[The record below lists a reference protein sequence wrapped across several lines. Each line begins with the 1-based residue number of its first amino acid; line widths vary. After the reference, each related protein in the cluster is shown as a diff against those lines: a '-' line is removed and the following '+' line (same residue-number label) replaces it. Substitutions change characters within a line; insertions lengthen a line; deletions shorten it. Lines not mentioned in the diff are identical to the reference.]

1 MWSSNVCLSSRA
13 RNFGAGSAAFSRLHM
28 PTAGALLAAFCAAA
42 ALCHGAPPADSVNHS
57 SRVLRTAEY
66 RALQQKLCQGWNTW
80 SANSVLSHVHLPDGF
95 ALTLGLK
102 SAGMGHHYQDAFF
115 QANATARRPEKI
127 RLGPHADDGSY
138 TELTLEL
145 STGGPASNNV
155 ALVQSAVENGEEFIL
170 VSVEQRAALRPE
182 HLIVESGYYWNRP
195 GTVRRDGAVLKA
207 QSGRA
212 GGRAFEVRTTAREVN
227 DPFVTSN
234 APYLSVPL
242 EGRIAVY
249 TGPEKTLEQVAAIVE
264 AHRAAHLRRLADYG
278 DAREVFTA
286 MQTILGWNLTYDPEN
301 DRAIAPVS
309 RMWSATWGGFV
320 LFDWDTYFASFMYG
334 LYNQDLAFAN
344 AVEVTKGITRRGFIP
359 NSASAY
365 NIQSDDRSQPPV
377 GSLMVLEIYKR
388 HTATWFLAEVYDE
401 LLRWNRWWPGA
412 RDTKGLLAWGS
423 DNEPQLVDGTFHN
436 FQAALFESGLDNSPM
451 YDGVPFNP
459 LTNRL
464 EMADV
469 GLNALYVA
477 DCRALAEI
485 AGVLGKSADQH
496 ELIERGDK
504 YAASLGTLWD
514 ETAGIYLNRRTDTG
528 EKSPRLSPTNF
539 YPLIAKVATPEQAAR
554 MAREHYFNPAEFH
567 GEWVIP
573 SIARNVPGYKDQDYW
588 RGRIWGPM
596 NFLVYLGL
604 RNYDLGP
611 ARTDLAERSRKLLL
625 KSWQS
630 DRAIYE
636 NYNSI
641 TGAGNDVRS
650 SDAYYHW
657 GALLGVIGL
666 MEQGY

>member
-1 MWSSNVCLSSRA
+1 MSKHLISLFTLAILCT
-13 RNFGAGSAAFSRLHM
+13 GA
-28 PTAGALLAAFCAAA
+28 ALPAAA
-42 ALCHGAPPADSVNHS
+42 QHT
-57 SRVLRTAEY
+57 SRTLRTPEY
-66 RALQQKLCQGWNTW
+66 RALQQKLCRGWNTW
-80 SANSVLSHVHLPDGF
+80 SANSVMAHVHLPDGF

-102 SAGMGHHYQDAFF
+102 SAGMGHAYQNSFF
-115 QANATARRPEKI
+115 QANETAKRPEKI

-138 TELTLEL
+138 TELTLEINT
-145 STGGPASNNV
+145 SGPDTKNE
-155 ALVQSAVENGEEFIL
+155 ALVQSAVENGEEYIL
-170 VSVEQRAALRPE
+170 ISVQKRAPLRPE
-182 HLIVESGYYWNRP
+182 HLIVEAGYYWSRP
-195 GTVRRDGAVLKA
+195 GSVRRDGKVLRA
-207 QSGRA
+207 QSGLD
-212 GGRAFEVRTTAREVN
+212 GGRAFDVRTTAPEVN
-227 DPFVTSN
+227 DPFVTAN
-234 APYLSVPL
+234 TPYLSAAF

-249 TGPEKTLEQVAAIVE
+249 TGPEKTLDQVAAIVE
-264 AHRAAHLRRLADYG
+264 AHRASHMKRLADYG
-278 DAREVFTA
+278 KDREVFTA
-286 MQTILGWNLTYDPEN
+286 MQTILAWNLTYDPEN
-301 DRAIAPVS
+301 DRAIAPVA
-309 RMWSATWGGFV
+309 RTWSSYWGGYV

-365 NIQSDDRSQPPV
+365 GIQSDDRSQPPV

-388 HTATWFLAEVYDE
+388 HKQDWFLAEVYDE

-423 DNEPQLVDGTFHN
+423 DNVPQLVDGTFHN

-459 LTNRL
+459 QTNKL

-485 AGVLGKSADQH
+485 AGILGKTADQR
-496 ELIERGDK
+496 ELTERGDK
-504 YAASLGTLWD
+504 YATALGTLWD
-514 ETAGIYLNRRTDTG
+514 ETTGIYLNRRTDTG
-528 EKSPRLSPTNF
+528 EKSTRLSPTNF
-539 YPLIAKVATPEQAAR
+539 YPLIAKVATPQQAAR
-554 MAREHYFNPAEFH
+554 MVTEHYFNPNEFH

-573 SIARNVPGYKDQDYW
+573 SIARNVPGYRDQEYW

-604 RNYDLGP
+604 RNYDLS
-611 ARTDLAERSRKLLL
+611 RTRKDLAERSHNLLM
-625 KSWQS
+625 KSWHS
-630 DRAIYE
+630 DGAIYE

>member
-1 MWSSNVCLSSRA
+1 MKKLWTS
-13 RNFGAGSAAFSRLHM
+13 
-28 PTAGALLAAFCAAA
+28 LLAAA
-42 ALCHGAPPADSVNHS
+42 ALCTGAAFPAGAQGVT
-57 SRVLRTAEY
+57 RVLRTAEY
-66 RALQQKLCQGWNTW
+66 RALQQKLCRGWNTW
-80 SANSVLSHVHLPDGF
+80 SANSVLAHVYLPDGF

-102 SAGMGHHYQDAFF
+102 SAGMGHSYQNTFF
-115 QANATARRPEKI
+115 QANATARRLEKI

-138 TELTLEL
+138 TELTLEWN
-145 STGGPASNNV
+145 TGGADSNNL
-155 ALVQSAVENGEEFIL
+155 ARVQSATENNGEEYIL
-170 VSVEQRAALRPE
+170 VTVEKRAALRVE
-182 HLIVESGYYWNRP
+182 HLIVETGYYWNRP
-195 GTVRRDGAVLKA
+195 GAVRRDGAVLKA

-212 GGRAFEVRTTAREVN
+212 GGRAFEVRTTAPEVN
-227 DPFVTSN
+227 DPFVTASG
-234 APYLSVPL
+234 PYLSVAL
-242 EGRIAVY
+242 DGRIAVY
-249 TGPEKTLEQVAAIVE
+249 TGPEKTLEQVAAIIE
-264 AHRAAHLRRLADYG
+264 THRAAHLKRLAGYG
-278 DAREVFTA
+278 AARDVFTA
-286 MQTILGWNLTYDPEN
+286 MQTILAWNLTYDPEN

-309 RMWSATWGGFV
+309 RMWSAYWGGYV

-344 AVEVTKGITRRGFIP
+344 AVEVTKGITRHGFIP
-359 NSASAY
+359 NAASAY
-365 NIQSDDRSQPPV
+365 GIQTDDRSQPPV

-388 HTATWFLAEVYDE
+388 HNESWFLAEVYDE

-459 LTNRL
+459 RTNQL

-485 AGVLGKSADQH
+485 AGLLGKTADQH
-496 ELIERGDK
+496 ELLARGDR

-514 ETAGIYLNRRTDTG
+514 EAAGIYLNKRTDTG
-528 EKSPRLSPTNF
+528 DSSPKLSPTNF
-539 YPLIAKVATPEQAAR
+539 YPLIAKVATAEQASR
-554 MAREHYFNPAEFH
+554 IVHEHYFNPREFH
-567 GEWVIP
+567 LEWVMP
-573 SIARNVPGYKDQDYW
+573 SIARNVPGYQDQNYW

-596 NFLVYLGL
+596 NFLAYLGM

-611 ARTDLAERSRKLLL
+611 ARTDLAERSHKLLM
-625 KSWQS
+625 KSWQT
-630 DRAIYE
+630 DRSIYE

-641 TGAGNDVRS
+641 TGAGNDVSS

>member
-1 MWSSNVCLSSRA
+1 MNKLSTSL
-13 RNFGAGSAAFSRLHM
+13 F
-28 PTAGALLAAFCAAA
+28 AAA
-42 ALCHGAPPADSVNHS
+42 ALSIGAAHPAAAQHS

-66 RALQQKLCQGWNTW
+66 RALQQKLCRGWNTW
-80 SANSVLSHVHLPDGF
+80 SANSVLAHVYLPDGF

-102 SAGMGHHYQDAFF
+102 SAGMGHSYQNTFF

-138 TELTLEL
+138 TELTLEWN
-145 STGGPASNNV
+145 TGGADSKNV
-155 ALVQSAVENGEEFIL
+155 ALVQSATENGEEYIL
-170 VSVEQRAALRPE
+170 VSVERRAVLRAE
-182 HLIVESGYYWNRP
+182 HLIVEAGYYWNRP
-195 GTVRRDGAVLKA
+195 GAVRRDGAMLKA
-207 QSGRA
+207 EPGRA
-212 GGRAFEVRTTAREVN
+212 GGRAFAVRTTAREVN
-227 DPFVTSN
+227 DPFVTAN
-234 APYLSVPL
+234 APYLSVAL
-242 EGRIAVY
+242 DGRIAVY
-249 TGPEKTLEQVAAIVE
+249 TGAEKTLEQVVAIIE
-264 AHRAAHLRRLADYG
+264 THRAAQMKRLADSG
-278 DAREVFTA
+278 DAHEVFTA
-286 MQTILGWNLTYDPEN
+286 MQTILAWNLTYDPEN

-309 RMWSATWGGFV
+309 RMWSAYWGGYV

-359 NSASAY
+359 NSSSAY
-365 NIQSDDRSQPPV
+365 DIQSDDRSQPPV
-377 GSLMVLEIYKR
+377 GSLMVREIYKR
-388 HTATWFLAEVYDE
+388 HKERWFLAEVYDE

-423 DNEPQLVDGTFHN
+423 DNQPQLVDGTFHN

-451 YDGVPFNP
+451 YDGVPFNAR
-459 LTNRL
+459 TNQL

-485 AGVLGKSADQH
+485 AGVLGKTGEQR
-496 ELIERGDK
+496 ELLARGDQ

-514 ETAGIYLNRRTDTG
+514 ETAGIYLNKRTDTG
-528 EKSPRLSPTNF
+528 ESSPRLSPTNF
-539 YPLIAKVATPEQAAR
+539 YPLIAKVATAEQAAR
-554 MAREHYFNPAEFH
+554 MVREHYFNPREFH
-567 GEWVIP
+567 GEWVMP
-573 SIARNVPGYKDQDYW
+573 SIARNVPGFEDQNYW

-596 NFLVYLGL
+596 NFLVYLGM

-611 ARTDLAERSRKLLL
+611 ARTDLAERSHKLLM

-630 DRAIYE
+630 DGAIYE

-641 TGAGNDVRS
+641 TGAGNDVTS

-657 GALLGVIGL
+657 GALLGVIGM
-666 MEQGY
+666 MEHGY

>member
-1 MWSSNVCLSSRA
+1 MNK
-13 RNFGAGSAAFSRLHM
+13 RL
-28 PTAGALLAAFCAAA
+28 TSLFAAA
-42 ALCHGAPPADSVNHS
+42 VLITGAPTPAAAQHT
-57 SRVLRTAEY
+57 SRQLRTAEY
-66 RALQQKLCQGWNTW
+66 RALQTKLCSGWNTW
-80 SANSVLSHVHLPDGF
+80 SANSVLAHVYLPDGF
-95 ALTLGLK
+95 ALTLGFK
-102 SAGMGHHYQDAFF
+102 SAGMGHAYQNTFF
-115 QANATARRPEKI
+115 QANETARRPEKI

-138 TELTLEL
+138 TDLTVEWN
-145 STGGPASNNV
+145 TGGAGTKN
-155 ALVQSAVENGEEFIL
+155 AAQVQSATENGEEYIL
-170 VSVEQRAALRPE
+170 INVQQHAPLRVE
-182 HLIVESGYYWNRP
+182 HLIVETGYYWNRP
-195 GTVRRDGAVLKA
+195 GTVRRDGAVLRA
-207 QSGRA
+207 QPGRE
-212 GGRAFEVRTTAREVN
+212 GGHPFEVRTTSHEVN
-227 DPFVTSN
+227 DPFVTVN
-234 APYLSVPL
+234 APYLSVAL

-264 AHRAAHLRRLADYG
+264 EHHAAHMKRLADFG
-278 DAREVFTA
+278 ADREVFTA

-301 DRAIAPVS
+301 DRAISPVS
-309 RMWSATWGGFV
+309 RNWSSYWGGYV
-320 LFDWDTYFASFMYG
+320 LFDWDTYFASFMYS

-344 AVEVTKGITRRGFIP
+344 AIEVTKGITRGGFIP
-359 NSASAY
+359 NCASAY
-365 NIQSDDRSQPPV
+365 GIQSDDRSQPPV

-388 HTATWFLAEVYDE
+388 HKEKWFLAEVYDE

-412 RDTKGLLAWGS
+412 RDTNGLLAWGS
-423 DNEPQLVDGTFHN
+423 DNQPQLVDGNFHN
-436 FQAALFESGLDNSPM
+436 APAAVLESGLDNSPM

-459 LTNRL
+459 QTNQL

-485 AGVLGKSADQH
+485 AGVLGKTADQR
-496 ELIERGDK
+496 ELLARGDK
-504 YAASLGTLWD
+504 YAAALGTLWD
-514 ETAGIYLNRRTDTG
+514 ETSGIYLNKRTDTG
-528 EKSPRLSPTNF
+528 ERSSKLSPTNF
-539 YPLIAKVATPEQAAR
+539 YPLIAKVATPEQAVR
-554 MAREHYFNPAEFH
+554 MVKEHYFNPREFY

-573 SIARNVPGYKDQDYW
+573 AIARNVPGFQDQDYW

-596 NFLVYLGL
+596 NFLVYLGM

-611 ARTDLAERSRKLLL
+611 ARTDLADRSRKLLM

-630 DRAIYE
+630 DRSVYE

>member
-1 MWSSNVCLSSRA
+1 MFSSTMNKLLTC
-13 RNFGAGSAAFSRLHM
+13 
-28 PTAGALLAAFCAAA
+28 LLAGA
-42 ALCHGAPPADSVNHS
+42 ALCSTAAAQPAT
-57 SRVLRTAEY
+57 RALRTAEY
-66 RALQQKLCQGWNTW
+66 RALQRKLCRGWNTW
-80 SANSVLSHVHLPDGF
+80 SANSVLSHVYLPDGF

-102 SAGMGHHYQDAFF
+102 SAGIGHSYQDTFF

-145 STGGPASNNV
+145 NTSGADSKNV
-155 ALVQSAVENGEEFIL
+155 ALVQSATENGEEYIL
-170 VSVEQRAALRPE
+170 ITVDKRAALRPE
-182 HLIVESGYYWNRP
+182 HLIVETGYYWNRP
-195 GTVRRDGAVLKA
+195 GSVRRDGAVLLA
-207 QSGRA
+207 RPGRD
-212 GGRAFEVRTTAREVN
+212 GGRAFTVRTTAPEVN
-227 DPFVTSN
+227 DPFLTAN
-234 APYLSVPL
+234 APYLSVAL
-242 EGRIAVY
+242 EGRIGVY
-249 TGPEKTLEQVAAIVE
+249 TGAEKTLEQVAAIVDG
-264 AHRAAHLRRLADYG
+264 HRAAHMKRLADYG
-278 DAREVFTA
+278 EAREVFTA

-309 RMWSATWGGFV
+309 RLWSARWGGYV

-359 NSASAY
+359 NCASAY
-365 NIQSDDRSQPPV
+365 GIQSDDRSQPPV

-388 HTATWFLAEVYDE
+388 HKERWFLEEVYDE

-436 FQAALFESGLDNSPM
+436 SQAALFESGLDNSPM
-451 YDGVPFNP
+451 YDGVPFNER
-459 LTNRL
+459 TNQL

-485 AGVLGKSADQH
+485 AGVLGKTADQR
-496 ELIERGDK
+496 ELAARGEK
-504 YAASLGTLWD
+504 YAAALGTLWD
-514 ETAGIYLNRRTDTG
+514 EAAGIYLNRRTDTG
-528 EKSPRLSPTNF
+528 EKSARLSPTNF
-539 YPLIAKVATPEQAAR
+539 YPLIAKVATAEQAAR
-554 MAREHYFNPAEFH
+554 MIREHYFNPREFY
-567 GEWVIP
+567 GEWVMP
-573 SIARNVPGYKDQDYW
+573 SIARNVTGFEDQNYW

-596 NFLVYLGL
+596 NFLVYLGM
-604 RNYDLGP
+604 RNYDLGA
-611 ARTDLAERSRKLLL
+611 ARTDLAEHSNRLLM
-625 KSWQS
+625 KSWRS

-636 NYNSI
+636 NYNAI
-641 TGAGNDVRS
+641 TGAGNDVTS

-666 MEQGY
+666 MEDGR

>member
-1 MWSSNVCLSSRA
+1 MNK
-13 RNFGAGSAAFSRLHM
+13 
-28 PTAGALLAAFCAAA
+28 LLTSLFAAA
-42 ALCHGAPPADSVNHS
+42 ALCTGAARPATAQHI

-66 RALQQKLCQGWNTW
+66 RALQQKLCRGWNTW
-80 SANSVLSHVHLPDGF
+80 SANSVLAHVYLPDGF

-102 SAGMGHHYQDAFF
+102 SAGMGHGYQNTFF
-115 QANATARRPEKI
+115 QANATARRLEKI

-138 TELTLEL
+138 TELTLEWN
-145 STGGPASNNV
+145 TGGADSKNV
-155 ALVQSAVENGEEFIL
+155 ARVESATENGEEYIL
-170 VSVEQRAALRPE
+170 VNVEKRAPLRAE
-182 HLIVESGYYWNRP
+182 HLIVETGYYWNRP

-207 QSGRA
+207 QPGRE
-212 GGRAFEVRTTAREVN
+212 GGRVFEVRTTAREVN
-227 DPFVTSN
+227 DPFATVN
-234 APYLSVPL
+234 APYLSVAL

-249 TGPEKTLEQVAAIVE
+249 TGPEKTLEQVATIIE
-264 AHRAAHLRRLADYG
+264 THRAAHMKRLADYG
-278 DAREVFTA
+278 EAREVFTA

-309 RMWSATWGGFV
+309 RMWSAYWGGYV

-334 LYNQDLAFAN
+334 LYNPDLAFAN

-359 NSASAY
+359 NSSSAY
-365 NIQSDDRSQPPV
+365 DIQSDDRSQPPV

-388 HTATWFLAEVYDE
+388 HKERWFLAEVYEE
-401 LLRWNRWWPGA
+401 LLRWNRWWPSA

-451 YDGVPFNP
+451 YDGVPFNQQ
-459 LTNRL
+459 TNRL

-485 AGVLGKSADQH
+485 AGVLGKSADQR
-496 ELIERGDK
+496 ELLARGDK
-504 YAASLGTLWD
+504 YAAALGTLWD

-528 EKSPRLSPTNF
+528 ERSPRLSPTNF
-539 YPLIAKVATPEQAAR
+539 YPLIAKVATAEQAAR
-554 MAREHYFNPAEFH
+554 MVREHYFNPREFY
-567 GEWVIP
+567 GEWVMP
-573 SIARNVPGYKDQDYW
+573 SIARNVPGYQDQNYW

-596 NFLVYLGL
+596 NFLVYLGM

-611 ARTDLAERSRKLLL
+611 ARTDLAERSHKLLM

-630 DRAIYE
+630 DRSIYE

-641 TGAGNDVRS
+641 TGAGNDVSS

>member
-1 MWSSNVCLSSRA
+1 MNKQCFALLSAVALFAGAALPATAQHTSRA
-13 RNFGAGSAAFSRLHM
+13 
-28 PTAGALLAAFCAAA
+28 
-42 ALCHGAPPADSVNHS
+42 
-57 SRVLRTAEY
+57 LRTPEY
-66 RALQQKLCQGWNTW
+66 RALQQKLCHGWNTW
-80 SANSVLSHVHLPDGF
+80 SANSVLSHVYLPDGF

-102 SAGMGHHYQDAFF
+102 SAGMGHSYQNTFF
-115 QANATARRPEKI
+115 QASETARRPEKI

-138 TELTLEL
+138 TELTLDMD
-145 STGGPASNNV
+145 TGGPDSRNV
-155 ALVQSAVENGEEFIL
+155 ALVQSATENGEEYIL
-170 VSVEQRAALRPE
+170 ISVAKRAPLRPE

-195 GTVRRDGAVLKA
+195 GAVRREGAVLRA
-207 QSGRA
+207 QSGRE

-227 DPFVTSN
+227 DPFVTAN
-234 APYLSVPL
+234 APYISLAL
-242 EGRIAVY
+242 EGRIGVY
-249 TGPEKTLEQVAAIVE
+249 TGPEKTLDQVTGIVTV
-264 AHRAAHLRRLADYG
+264 HRAAHMKRLADFG
-278 DAREVFTA
+278 EAREVFTA

-309 RMWSATWGGFV
+309 RMWSAYWGGYV

-334 LYNQDLAFAN
+334 LYNRDLAFAN
-344 AVEVTKGITRRGFIP
+344 AVEVTKGITRRGFVP
-359 NSASAY
+359 NCASAY
-365 NIQSDDRSQPPV
+365 GIQSDDRSQPPV

-388 HTATWFLAEVYDE
+388 HKEGWFLAEVYDE

-412 RDTKGLLAWGS
+412 RDNKGLLAWGS
-423 DNEPQLVDGTFHN
+423 DNEPQLVDGTIHN

-459 LTNRL
+459 LTNQL
-464 EMADV
+464 EMSDV

-485 AGVLGKSADQH
+485 AGVLGKSADQR
-496 ELIERGDK
+496 ELLERGNK
-504 YAASLGTLWD
+504 YAAALGTLWD
-514 ETAGIYLNRRTDTG
+514 DTAGIYLNKRTDTG
-528 EKSPRLSPTNF
+528 EKSPRLSPTSF
-539 YPLIAKVATPEQAAR
+539 YPLIAKVATREQAAR
-554 MAREHYFNPAEFH
+554 MVSEHYFNPGDFH

-573 SIARNVPGYKDQDYW
+573 SIARNVPGFKDQDYW

-604 RNYDLGP
+604 RNYDLAP
-611 ARTDLAERSRKLLL
+611 ARRDLAERSHKLLM

-630 DRAIYE
+630 DGAIYE